1 MCELTLLPRFFKKH
15 NKSKLYIEQQTA
27 FIGLK
32 IMWSISVKKLLRRET
47 FHKDIENERRRT
59 V

>member
-1 MCELTLLPRFFKKH
+1 MCTDFVAKIFSRNTTKVNWTL
-15 NKSKLYIEQQTA
+15 NKQTA

-32 IMWSISVKKLLRRET
+32 IMRSICVKKLLQRET
-47 FHKDIENERRRT
+47 FHKDIENERRHT